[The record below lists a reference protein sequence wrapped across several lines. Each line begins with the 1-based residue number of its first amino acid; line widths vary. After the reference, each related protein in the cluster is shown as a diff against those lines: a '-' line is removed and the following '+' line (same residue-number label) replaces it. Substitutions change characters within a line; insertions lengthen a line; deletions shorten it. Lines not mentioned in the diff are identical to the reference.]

1 MSLDIM
7 NWYFKVLKMYANFS
21 GRARR
26 KEYWMFTLFHYLAI
40 IILFVIDG
48 ITGSLDSESGFGLLS
63 ALYILGTII
72 PGLAVTVRRL
82 HDSGRTGWWLLLY
95 FIPLIGP
102 LTIFIFT
109 VFDSEPSTNEY
120 GDNPKTSQA

>member
-1 MSLDIM
+1 M
-7 NWYFKVLKMYANFS
+7 NWYLKVLKMYANFS

-109 VFDSEPSTNEY
+109 VFDSDLSTNEY